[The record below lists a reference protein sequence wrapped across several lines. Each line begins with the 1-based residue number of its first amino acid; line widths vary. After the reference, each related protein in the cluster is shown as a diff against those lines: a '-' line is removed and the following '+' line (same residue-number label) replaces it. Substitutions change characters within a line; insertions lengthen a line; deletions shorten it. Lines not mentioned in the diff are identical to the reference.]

1 MRSNNRVSL
10 VLAFAL
16 APFVWALSQSDDAP
30 YAVCEN
36 GRRIALQSIRVSAVP
51 YNRIWPGRQRPLNQT
66 RMANFVSFDL
76 TNTGTLTVRP
86 TKKTSA
92 HVLPLS
98 LARPEVADDGTMTF
112 CLTKPGKFVID
123 FGEALPPLHVFVDP
137 PFAYRH
143 LPGELYFGPGVHE
156 AGIIAPTNG
165 QTVCIDRGAVVHGEM
180 FLDGVTNV
188 TVTGR
193 GVLDTSTFTR
203 RDPRAVAFRRAR
215 GLPDEDTEL
224 ATHSFTVRKS
234 RNVRIDGITLR
245 DTPFWALVVRGGCE
259 DVTID
264 NVKVIGQWRYNSD
277 GIDIEASENVLVTN
291 CFVRSFDDCAVVL
304 GPYIEDSGHRV
315 WNVRFVDNDLWCDW
329 GACIKVWTSF
339 LSADVSNVRF
349 TGNRLLH
356 VSNAATVVRD
366 AFGSPDTRISNIV
379 FENMEVDVCGPRAK
393 EALQRE
399 EDAPY
404 PGGVQTTLN
413 FSEIEAVWPR
423 QNLGN
428 QHGRR
433 VADPSGYACC
443 ISNIMYRNFTF
454 PGERPNLERCQRTA
468 TPHQRI
474 VNVVFDWEE
483 E

>member
-1 MRSNNRVSL
+1 MRKFVMIVCL
-10 VLAFAL
+10 LAAL
-16 APFVWALSQSDDAP
+16 LAKGADVPYEVRLDDQP
-30 YAVCEN
+30 L
-36 GRRIALQSIRVSAVP
+36 ALQAARISAVP
-51 YNRIWPGRQRPLNQT
+51 YNRIWPGRQRPLDQT

-76 TNTGTLTVRP
+76 RNTTTLTVRP

-123 FGEALPPLHVFVDP
+123 FGEALPPLHVFADP

-143 LPGELYFGPGVHE
+143 VPGELYFSPGVHE

-224 ATHSFTVRKS
+224 ATHSFTVRQSK
-234 RNVRIDGITLR
+234 NVRIDGITLR

-315 WNVRFVDNDLWCDW
+315 RNVHFVDNDLWCDW